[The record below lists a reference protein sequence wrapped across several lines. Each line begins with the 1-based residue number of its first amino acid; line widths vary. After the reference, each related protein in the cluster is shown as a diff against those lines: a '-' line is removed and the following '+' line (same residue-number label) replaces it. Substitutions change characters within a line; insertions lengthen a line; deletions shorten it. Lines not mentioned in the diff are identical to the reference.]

1 MSEGQKKTGAVR
13 VVEGDSLD
21 VLRRMPAE
29 SVDAIITDPP
39 YGIGGHFTGRAKD
52 NVQEWDVF
60 PDQDRFLEFIGD
72 YLDEFRRVLKPKG
85 SLFIFA
91 APRNAS
97 GVEMETAK
105 RFRVLNQIVW
115 RKPFHGG
122 GLQRKESLRRFWD
135 GSERIIFAEH
145 GSADREHRNAVQNA
159 IHAERA
165 EAFREIREYLR
176 DAWAGAGLKNKD
188 ANTATGSQMGGH
200 YFNASQW
207 AFPTRDKY
215 ERLRAYA
222 LEKTGALVL
231 DRGWDDLKARYD
243 EIAQGGGA
251 PGTAS
256 LPELR
261 RPFRVSANVPWDDVW
276 TFPIVRPSAPDAP
289 DRRHA
294 CEKPLP
300 LLEHIITA
308 ATKPGD
314 LILDAFA
321 GSGSL
326 GEAAALN
333 GRRALLIE
341 KDPYWVRRMRS
352 RLADHLDDSED
363 AVLSVAEQDRRTS

>member
-1 MSEGQKKTGAVR
+1 MSEGQKKAGAVR

-39 YGIGGHFTGRAKD
+39 YGIGGNFVRRTKD
-52 NVQEWDVF
+52 EIQDW
-60 PDQDRFLEFIGD
+60 DRFQGQDDFLAFICE

-97 GVEMETAK
+97 GVEMETGK
-105 RFRVLNQIVW
+105 RFRVLNHIVW
-115 RKPFHGG
+115 RKPSHGG
-122 GLQRKESLRRFWD
+122 GLQRKESLRSFWD

-159 IHAERA
+159 IHAARA
-165 EAFREIREYLR
+165 DAFREIREYLR

-200 YFNASQW
+200 YFSASQW
-207 AFPTRDKY
+207 AFPTREKY
-215 ERLRAYA
+215 EQMRAYA
-222 LEKTGALVL
+222 TEKTGAPAF
-231 DRGWDDLKARYD
+231 DRPWDDLKARYD
-243 EIAQGGGA
+243 AIAQGSA
-251 PGTAS
+251 VDTES
-256 LPELR
+256 LAALR

-276 TFPIVRPSAPDAP
+276 TFPVVRGSAKDAP

-326 GEAAALN
+326 GEAAAKN

-341 KDPYWVRRMRS
+341 NDPYWVRRMRS